1 MGVGRR
7 PREEIVKW
15 NQMAALRFQT
25 GARHLTSPASLR
37 VEEEEKAEEEEEKEK
52 GEEEGGKKAR
62 KNKKSLETGVLRTE
76 LSKYVKA
83 THQLPAQQRCTRRWS
98 SSETRYKVCI
108 GFNLTVQIKTTQKV
122 KQNDF

>member
-1 MGVGRR
+1 
-7 PREEIVKW
+7 
-15 NQMAALRFQT
+15 MAALRFQT

-37 VEEEEKAEEEEEKEK
+37 VEEEEKAEEEDEKEK
-52 GEEEGGKKAR
+52 GEEEGGKKARKRER

-108 GFNLTVQIKTTQKV
+108 RFNLTVQIKTTQKV